1 MVILGF
7 CFLSGTTCPMML
19 NLCGVPMGVEE
30 EDGSLPYEGVTFDI
44 LQRFHAYLKH
54 LLVVDEEKKEEDRES
69 NFGRSLLNRRNSMQ
83 PVDFGGRY

>member
-1 MVILGF
+1 
-7 CFLSGTTCPMML
+7 MML

-54 LLVVDEEKKEEDRES
+54 VLVPSSVSRKLSGVFRPPDHETKEQE
-69 NFGRSLLNRRNSMQ
+69 MQ
-83 PVDFGGRY
+83 VFP